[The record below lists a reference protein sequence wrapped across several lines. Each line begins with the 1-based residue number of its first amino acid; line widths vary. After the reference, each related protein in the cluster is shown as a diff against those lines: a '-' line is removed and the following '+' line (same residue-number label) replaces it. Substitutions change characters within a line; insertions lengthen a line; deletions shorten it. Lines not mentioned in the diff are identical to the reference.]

1 MEIYKPAIY
10 NSVMK
15 LDSYFKKAVRRQ
27 EINEQTA
34 TAELSKCLDAA
45 FVGELEKALKKAK
58 SPEEILTVFNSILIK
73 E

>member
-1 MEIYKPAIY
+1 
-10 NSVMK
+10 MK

-45 FVGELEKALKKAK
+45 FVAYYEEETGELEK
-58 SPEEILTVFNSILIK
+58 P
-73 E
+73 